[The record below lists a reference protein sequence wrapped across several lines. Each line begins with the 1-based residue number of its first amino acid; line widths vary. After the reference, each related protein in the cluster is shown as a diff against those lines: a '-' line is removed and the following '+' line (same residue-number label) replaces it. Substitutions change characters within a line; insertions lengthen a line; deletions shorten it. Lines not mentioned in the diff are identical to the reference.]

1 MALPTEPTG
10 ATVVEH
16 TDIVTSVVGP
26 RVRWSGVMSGF
37 FVAIGALLLMVALG
51 LAIGITVLGDPRA
64 ATGETAEGLGIG
76 AGIWAFITLL
86 VALFFGGM
94 VSTQVTD
101 RPDRP
106 GAVIH
111 AVLVWVLF
119 LLFIFWLM
127 VSGISLG
134 LSGVFGAMNTLVRG
148 ATAAVGIGAGAADS
162 DLAQRLGLDDP
173 NQLLARLDDP
183 RTASAL
189 ATATGMSA
197 EEARASLSDLRARI
211 EPVKDDP
218 ARVAAEVRTF
228 LAQYSD
234 RVKQRALE
242 TAATAQRGASV
253 SAWVTFGVMVVT
265 LAVAIAGAISGVPS
279 LQRWRQALIRMRG

>member
-1 MALPTEPTG
+1 MALPTESTG

-16 TDIVTSVVGP
+16 TAIVTSEVGP

-37 FVAIGALLLMVALG
+37 FVAVGALLLMVALG
-51 LAIGITVLGDPRA
+51 LAIGITALGNLRA

-76 AGIWAFITLL
+76 TGIWAFITLL

-111 AVLVWVLF
+111 GVLVWVLF
-119 LLFIFWLM
+119 LLFTLWLM

-148 ATAAVGIGAGAADS
+148 ATPVVGLGAGAADS

-189 ATATGMSA
+189 ATATGMST
-197 EEARASLSDLRARI
+197 EEARATLSDLRAR
-211 EPVKDDP
+211 
-218 ARVAAEVRTF
+218 
-228 LAQYSD
+228 
-234 RVKQRALE
+234 
-242 TAATAQRGASV
+242 RGSE
-253 SAWVTFGVMVVT
+253 G
-265 LAVAIAGAISGVPS
+265 
-279 LQRWRQALIRMRG
+279 